1 MEDYHTARIEEIEPG
16 NFVGLFAVYDGHG
29 GSRCVQ
35 YVQRRLFK
43 TITSHAAFAS
53 GDTLRAMYEGYM
65 MVCTLPSHPS
75 SSVSQLSVFF
85 AAIAAV
91 SAPNCQTV
99 YILYPRSLPCALWKC
114 LQSNNC
120 SAGS

>member
-29 GSRCVQ
+29 GRQCVQ

-43 TITSHAAFAS
+43 AIVSHAAFAS

-65 MVCTLPSHPS
+65 LVRRSPGICLSCTL
-75 SSVSQLSVFF
+75 
-85 AAIAAV
+85 
-91 SAPNCQTV
+91 N
-99 YILYPRSLPCALWKC
+99 W
-114 LQSNNC
+114 
-120 SAGS
+120 G